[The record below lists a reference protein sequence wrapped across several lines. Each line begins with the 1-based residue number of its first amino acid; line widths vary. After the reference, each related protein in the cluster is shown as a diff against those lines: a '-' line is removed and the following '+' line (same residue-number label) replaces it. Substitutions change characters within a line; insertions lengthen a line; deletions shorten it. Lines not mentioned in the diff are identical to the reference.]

1 MPQKIDTWRSKPIE
15 NEIILNLIRNR
26 GEMLSTDLYRNLSN
40 LYQDFSMMDMMDF
53 LFRLEVRMM
62 INVIQIKRDVLK
74 IEIAP
79 KAPLSKDMDELIKKV
94 HG

>member
-1 MPQKIDTWRSKPIE
+1 MPQKIETWRSKPIE

-26 GEMLSTDLYRNLSN
+26 GEMLSNDLFRNLSN
-40 LYQDFSMMDMMDF
+40 TYQDFSPSDLMDF
-53 LFRLEVRMM
+53 LFRLEVRGM

-79 KAPLSKDMDELIKKV
+79 KAPLSADMEEMLKKK
-94 HG
+94 H